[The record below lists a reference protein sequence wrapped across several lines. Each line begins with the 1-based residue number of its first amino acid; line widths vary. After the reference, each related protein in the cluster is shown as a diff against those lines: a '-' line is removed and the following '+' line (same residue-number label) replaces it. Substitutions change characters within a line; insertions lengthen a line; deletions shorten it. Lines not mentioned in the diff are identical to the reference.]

1 MTDRTAGNQ
10 IEQGNHQT
18 GADTRNITTT
28 VTAVATAESNPE
40 QQTDTIPATGTSTI
54 RDRAASREKDN
65 IEITREIDTTAERDQ
80 EIGETRET

>member
-1 MTDRTAGNQ
+1 MTDKPTGNQ
-10 IEQGNHQT
+10 TEQGNHQT
-18 GADTRNITTT
+18 EADIRNITTT
-28 VTAVATAESNPE
+28 DTAVATAESNPE

-65 IEITREIDTTAERDQ
+65 IEITQGIDTTAERDQ